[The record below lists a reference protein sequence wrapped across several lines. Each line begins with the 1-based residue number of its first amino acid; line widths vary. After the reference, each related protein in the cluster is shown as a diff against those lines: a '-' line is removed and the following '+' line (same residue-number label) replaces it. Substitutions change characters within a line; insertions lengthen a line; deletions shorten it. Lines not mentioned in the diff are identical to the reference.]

1 MQDYIDSATVGTVS
15 ATRMPIS
22 TASRKGVS
30 AVAAA
35 AREQRVLLTNHG
47 RTVAVVD
54 APDRVDE
61 QARMVRE
68 ASLAVL
74 DAAADL
80 VSARGNRFN
89 LDETCARFGI
99 DPQRVRDR
107 AAAAAAAAA
116 PQ

>member
-1 MQDYIDSATVGTVS
+1 M
-15 ATRMPIS
+15 
-22 TASRKGVS
+22 
-30 AVAAA
+30 AAA

-47 RTVAVVD
+47 RTVAVVE
-54 APDRVDE
+54 APERIDD

-80 VSARGNRFN
+80 VAGRGGRFN
-89 LDETCARFGI
+89 LDEACARLGI

-107 AAAAAAAAA
+107 AADTAAGRR
-116 PQ
+116 